1 MTLPVIF
8 RRAARHE
15 FQEAARWYEARQT
28 GLGLHYVAEVDRA
41 VQMAAEQPTRFRR
54 CTAKSAAFGSSDF
67 PIQFFS
73 CRKRA
78 ELLCLRYSTRAAT
91 PLCGKSA
98 SESFMR
104 ADREG

>member
-1 MTLPVIF
+1 
-8 RRAARHE
+8 
-15 FQEAARWYEARQT
+15 
-28 GLGLHYVAEVDRA
+28 
-41 VQMAAEQPTRFRR
+41 MAAEQPTRFPKMHGEVR
-54 CTAKSAAFGSSDF
+54 CVRVKRF